1 MNKPPTSRQFG
12 NALRKKL
19 KELSV
24 EATVKVATTTFAGL
38 GYGEGCFASIHVEH
52 ALSPEQSAAMY
63 KIKENFKSDQDKFK
77 FTPGF
82 EKNKST
88 FVIQLKGP
96 DYPFGG
102 KPKPLATNN

>member
-24 EATVKVATTTFAGL
+24 EATVKVATTTFAG
-38 GYGEGCFASIHVEH
+38 
-52 ALSPEQSAAMY
+52 
-63 KIKENFKSDQDKFK
+63 
-77 FTPGF
+77 
-82 EKNKST
+82 
-88 FVIQLKGP
+88 P